1 MPKAERL
8 TPEKLM
14 PRWLSP
20 VTLRIMSEANFPI
33 SGLPLSVTDAMSSH
47 PYPLHPLPTCQLV
60 NLSTNVH
67 LYGPPSLWASG
78 PLALHHSLHPDT
90 PARDFLDFIEGY
102 GG

>member
-1 MPKAERL
+1 MP
-8 TPEKLM
+8 
-14 PRWLSP
+14 
-20 VTLRIMSEANFPI
+20 EANFPV
-33 SGLPLSVTDAMSSH
+33 SDLPLSVTDAMSSH

-67 LYGPPSLWASG
+67 LSGQLSLWASG
-78 PLALHHSLHPDT
+78 PLASYHLLHPNT